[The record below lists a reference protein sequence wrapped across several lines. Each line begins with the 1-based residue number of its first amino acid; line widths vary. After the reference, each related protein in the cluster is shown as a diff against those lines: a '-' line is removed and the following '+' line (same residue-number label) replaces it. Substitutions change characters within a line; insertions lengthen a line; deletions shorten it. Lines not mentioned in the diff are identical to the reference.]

1 MGVTIRCRKK
11 GAKAY
16 DFGCGRFIGLRETI
30 AKEILQD
37 KFSVYEDWFR
47 TTDETPYDVLDQT
60 CEALWKAA
68 GAAAYDFLTQSDCG
82 GKLTLKQVKEIY
94 AKIKDSKADLS
105 MCYGAWYTEE
115 SKSDFLNLCKECIE
129 AHRGLEWY

>member
-1 MGVTIRCRKK
+1 MGVTMRCRKK
-11 GAKAY
+11 GAKGY
-16 DFGCGRFIGLRETI
+16 DFGCGRFIGLRKTV
-30 AKEILQD
+30 AKEILHNE
-37 KFSVYEDWFR
+37 FSVYEDWSR
-47 TTDETPYDVLDQT
+47 TTDETPKVALHKR
-60 CEALWKAA
+60 CAALWKAA
-68 GAAAYDFLTQSDCG
+68 GAAAYDFFTQSDCG